1 MTKGQEFS
9 QRFDSLQEEVEIEL
23 RYRIARSKYRSKH
36 NDCKVIKVNVFD
48 SVELGIIDDRLTLF
62 DENGYHYSLYSDC
75 QLTDLI
81 DILNQ

>member
-9 QRFDSLQEEVEIEL
+9 QRFDSLEKDVETEL
-23 RYRIARSKYRSKH
+23 RSRIAKSKYKSKH
-36 NDCKVIKVNVFD
+36 NGCKVIKVSIFN
-48 SVELGIIDDRLTLF
+48 SVELGIIDDELTLF